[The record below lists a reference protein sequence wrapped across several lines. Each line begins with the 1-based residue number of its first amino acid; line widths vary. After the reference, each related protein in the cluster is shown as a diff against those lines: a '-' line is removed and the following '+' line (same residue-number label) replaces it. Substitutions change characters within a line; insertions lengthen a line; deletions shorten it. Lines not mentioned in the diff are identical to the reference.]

1 MNNPNCY
8 MVFLLG
14 YQSLEG
20 GYGVWFELCFLLS
33 LTGFLAYVS
42 HVFGL
47 LEPERNRLYLNI
59 LN

>member
-1 MNNPNCY
+1 

-20 GYGVWFELCFLLS
+20 GYRAWFELRFLLS
-33 LTGFLAYVS
+33 LIGFLANVS
-42 HVFGL
+42 CAFGL